1 MFASI
6 MRGAKIFHSKRLQRC
21 GLFVIGGGDGKS
33 QRRIRIKEVEN
44 RSMNLV

>member
-21 GLFVIGGGDGKS
+21 GLFVF
-33 QRRIRIKEVEN
+33 KEVMEN
-44 RSMNLV
+44 RKEK